1 MKRRALIIG
10 VAALILAT
18 VGSFAQAK
26 EWKTVRF
33 ATEGAYAPWNFKTP
47 TGDLDGFDVA
57 LAKNLCQRMKVECEI
72 VEQDWD
78 GIIPALQAGKY
89 DAIIAS
95 LTITDA
101 RKKVID
107 FSKVYADTPRT
118 FLIAKQG
125 PLQALAMDDKTY
137 SLAKDPEGA
146 QQQIDA
152 LKPVLKGKTIGVQVN
167 TTGEAFL
174 QKYMQDA
181 VEIRSY
187 KTAEQYLLDLSAG
200 RIDAALDNIA
210 YLGGVV
216 NSPSGA
222 ELRLAGPRLNDGVF
236 GGGKAV
242 GIRKGEDDLKAMLD
256 AALSSAIADG
266 TVKKLSTHWFGV
278 DVTPQ

>member
-1 MKRRALIIG
+1 MKRRALIAG
-10 VAALILAT
+10 LALILTT
-18 VGSFAQAK
+18 VASLAQAK

-47 TGDLDGFDVA
+47 NGDLDGFDVD
-57 LAKNLCQRMKVECEI
+57 LAKDLCQRMRVECEI

-101 RKKVID
+101 RKKAID

-125 PLQALAMDDKTY
+125 PLQGLAMDDKTY
-137 SLAKDPEGA
+137 SLAKDSVGA
-146 QQQIDA
+146 QKQIDA

-174 QKYMQDA
+174 QKYMQDV
-181 VEIRSY
+181 VEVRSY

-210 YLGGVV
+210 YLGGVL
-216 NSPSGA
+216 NSSSGA
-222 ELRLAGPRLNDGVF
+222 ALRLAGPRLNDGVF
-236 GGGKAV
+236 GGGKAI
-242 GIRKGEDDLKAMLD
+242 GIRKGEEDLKSMLD
-256 AALSSAIADG
+256 AALDSAIADG
-266 TVKKLSTHWFGV
+266 TVKKLSTHWFGI